1 MTINLY
7 TIIIGL
13 LHAGLVG
20 LVSVILLFSTDLLTL
35 AFVNSFMLFVLILN
49 YLFDDCPISLIED
62 KHTENTSMNRI
73 LSYTINIHGEKY
85 NKALRSVLT
94 LELIWI
100 GLLLGAEKMMLLL
113 LFRKWIKVY
122 IE

>member
-1 MTINLY
+1 MRVKLY
-7 TIIIGL
+7 TIIIGI

-20 LVSVILLFSTDLLTL
+20 IVSLVLLFSTDLFTL
-35 AFVNSFMLFVLILN
+35 AFVNSFMLFVLVLN

-62 KHTENTSMNRI
+62 KHTEKSSLHRI

-113 LFRKWIKVY
+113 LFRKRINAN